1 MECHLI
7 CHQALGED
15 LRGSC
20 TDYHAEPG
28 LGLSCN
34 VHFLSLPNAV
44 DPSVEAQCVRMPCVG
59 SSTSPPLVSTAHM
72 CQVHTIH
79 IQYTCTCGCTT
90 SHWYCTCMTS
100 KPPPGK

>member
-1 MECHLI
+1 MQCHLI

-34 VHFLSLPNAV
+34 VHLSSPPNSV

-59 SSTSPPLVSTAHM
+59 SNASPPLVSTAHM
-72 CQVHTIH
+72 CQVHT
-79 IQYTCTCGCTT
+79 
-90 SHWYCTCMTS
+90 
-100 KPPPGK
+100 P